1 MSLAETKF
9 KRRIGDDPNNKNWSA
24 DKNGLGYRLLRK
36 MGWTDGK
43 GLGANLDGATKH
55 VQFTACKDNLGIGA
69 ELNYEDKWIEQT
81 ASFDDLLKKLND
93 TNQIPA
99 EAPENKKRSKK
110 KKKEKKEKEKKEKE
124 DEKNKIKKKSKKEK
138 KKEPKKEKKS
148 EETSKCNTEN
158 SIQLTKESNTIE
170 FNHLAHRQKYIRNKS
185 VRQYSVQDLK
195 AIFGDKS

>member
-110 KKKEKKEKEKKEKE
+110 KKKEKKETE
-124 DEKNKIKKKSKKEK
+124 DEKNKIKKKSEKEK
-138 KKEPKKEKKS
+138 KKKSKKEKKS
-148 EETSKCNTEN
+148 EKTSKCNTEN

>member
-110 KKKEKKEKEKKEKE
+110 KKKEKKETE
-124 DEKNKIKKKSKKEK
+124 DEKNKIKKKSEKEK
-138 KKEPKKEKKS
+138 KKKSKKEKKS
-148 EETSKCNTEN
+148 EKTSKCNTEH